1 MGLQEWYVPTLI
13 GFLPIILHVSLA
25 LFFAGL
31 VILLQTMLSDIAY
44 VAAGV
49 VGVVYVAYFIANL
62 LPIFY
67 PRCPYRTTLTPGLYR
82 FYASTSS
89 FLLHLAP
96 SDEWSCAP
104 TLWKRRRWVAWLG
117 RLRVSISP
125 STKQTNWKA
134 AEAIAS
140 TQTHG
145 LLEGKAVSFLYT
157 ASYSPT
163 AKHVAPEAFA
173 SFLPTYHRYRDSWGI
188 DMGSVEAELRRGCEH
203 LCKAGTSIEA
213 ERQLEVLLRALIQ
226 IQPPSFPPQHY
237 RESYFPRGVE
247 EFVPVNKSSSQLD
260 RLRKS
265 GWFRDPASD
274 DTIEDILISIMKPGS
289 GPQLPTGTWV
299 ALLSAAPRNF
309 GHRKYTQSR
318 LQSITGILN
327 ILWEVEFFS
336 SAPIPEEIPP
346 TTIHQPN
353 HAMCL
358 AMVEFVRP
366 GDELPFLTLPSDSV
380 HRGLLELL
388 YSLGLWACVP
398 SDVDDK
404 LAALDA
410 LLDCLLQLASR
421 KSNWSHLAKRNAN
434 ILLYL
439 FVQGGCFHFCVD
451 ILSESLMS
459 RTVIGKVLA
468 LVEQLFLPDH
478 PYADILLFHKYPHVP
493 IARLALGN
501 YLEQLDSASH
511 GRSGQ
516 QWTSATGFRLFCQ
529 AMDKRDHSAYKN
541 VIAMDVLP
549 VLYDASSKGY
559 IVFATDSAAMFVE
572 HYLGGIPTAHERTSH
587 LTKIPT
593 YTSEQITYLQEPDNL
608 YRLCCI
614 LLQDGNW
621 EYTHRII
628 VRLLSICPRH
638 PSWTVCLN
646 KLRNWTPHA
655 VDRLAHSVQH
665 QRRLKQAHCD
675 VFDMQQILAIEDD
688 RLDFNL
694 EWNGRHDNYTSHGL
708 SFDVQRVRLRTC
720 TFLHFW
726 ECS

>member
-1 MGLQEWYVPTLI
+1 MFVNQTYQLQALQQDPQTQLLVELITVQRVSANSSSVNDIPSTNTLPSRFSPSSSDIWINSLWFISLILSLLTAFLGVLARQWLHQYIAVTSGSPRTRALIRQARNMGLQEWYVPTLI

-31 VILLQTMLSDIAY
+31 AILLQTMLSDIAY

-67 PRCPYRTTLTPGLYR
+67 PRCPYRTTLTPGLYS

-117 RLRVSISP
+117 RIRVSISP

-163 AKHVAPEAFA
+163 AKHVALEAFA

-421 KSNWSHLAKRNAN
+421 
-434 ILLYL
+434 
-439 FVQGGCFHFCVD
+439 
-451 ILSESLMS
+451 
-459 RTVIGKVLA
+459 
-468 LVEQLFLPDH
+468 
-478 PYADILLFHKYPHVP
+478 
-493 IARLALGN
+493 
-501 YLEQLDSASH
+501 
-511 GRSGQ
+511 
-516 QWTSATGFRLFCQ
+516 TG
-529 AMDKRDHSAYKN
+529 H
-541 VIAMDVLP
+541 
-549 VLYDASSKGY
+549 
-559 IVFATDSAAMFVE
+559 T
-572 HYLGGIPTAHERTSH
+572 
-587 LTKIPT
+587 
-593 YTSEQITYLQEPDNL
+593 
-608 YRLCCI
+608 
-614 LLQDGNW
+614 
-621 EYTHRII
+621 
-628 VRLLSICPRH
+628 
-638 PSWTVCLN
+638 
-646 KLRNWTPHA
+646 
-655 VDRLAHSVQH
+655 
-665 QRRLKQAHCD
+665 
-675 VFDMQQILAIEDD
+675 
-688 RLDFNL
+688 
-694 EWNGRHDNYTSHGL
+694 
-708 SFDVQRVRLRTC
+708 
-720 TFLHFW
+720 
-726 ECS
+726 